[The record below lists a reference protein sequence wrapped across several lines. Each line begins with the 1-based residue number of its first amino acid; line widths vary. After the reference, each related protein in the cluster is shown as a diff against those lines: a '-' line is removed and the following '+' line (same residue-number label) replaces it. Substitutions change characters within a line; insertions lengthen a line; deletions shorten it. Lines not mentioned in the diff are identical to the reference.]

1 MSLRNQL
8 KAILFDLDGT
18 LIEVNLKLFIPEYL
32 KLLASN
38 VSHLVRQSKFISKL
52 MIASQEV
59 DKNDGN
65 KTNDEVF
72 AEAFFPLIGYAREEM
87 DPLFDKFYE
96 QDFPKLRQY
105 TSRKPAARKVME
117 SAFKKGYDVVIATT
131 PLLPETAIRQR
142 LDWAGV
148 PIDDFPYKLITS
160 LENTYAN
167 KPHLLYYKLIAETI
181 DHNANECLMVGDED
195 KDMVAA
201 RLGMKTFLVQ
211 SPNTTELGPD
221 TPEPDYQG
229 TLADLEKML

>member
-18 LIEVNLKLFIPEYL
+18 LIEVNLKVFIPEYL

-38 VSHLVRQSKFISKL
+38 VSHLVRRSKFISKL

-59 DKNDGN
+59 NKNDGS

-105 TSRKPAARKVME
+105 TNRKPAARKIMQT
-117 SAFKKGYDVVIATT
+117 AFEKGYDVVIATT

-160 LENTYAN
+160 LENSSAN
-167 KPHLLYYKLIAETI
+167 KPNLLYYKLIAETI
-181 DHNANECLMVGDED
+181 GHNANECLMVGDED

>member
-1 MSLRNQL
+1 MSLRKQL

-18 LIEVNLKLFIPEYL
+18 LIEVNLKQFIPEYL

-167 KPHLLYYKLIAETI
+167 KPNLLYYKLIAETI
-181 DHNANECLMVGDED
+181 GHNANECLMVGDED

-211 SPNTTELGPD
+211 SLNTELGPD

>member
-1 MSLRNQL
+1 MSLRDHI

-59 DKNDGN
+59 DKNNGN
-65 KTNDEVF
+65 KTNEEVF

-87 DPLFDKFYE
+87 NPLFDKFYE

-105 TSRKPAARKVME
+105 TRRKPAARKVME
-117 SAFKKGYDVVIATT
+117 TAFERGYDVVIATT
-131 PLLPETAIRQR
+131 PLLPETAISQR
-142 LDWAGV
+142 LEWAGV
-148 PIDDFPYKLITS
+148 PVDDFPYKLITS
-160 LENTYAN
+160 LENSSAN
-167 KPHLLYYKLIAETI
+167 KPNLLYYKSIAETI
-181 DHNANECLMVGDED
+181 GHTTKECLMVGDED

-201 RLGMKTFLVQ
+201 QVGMKTFLVK
-211 SPNTTELGPD
+211 SPNTELTLD

-229 TLADLEKML
+229 SLADLEKML

>member
-18 LIEVNLKLFIPEYL
+18 LIEVNLKQFIPEYL

-38 VSHLVRQSKFISKL
+38 VSHLVRRSKFISKL

-59 DKNDGN
+59 NKNDGS

-72 AEAFFPLIGYAREEM
+72 AEAFFPSIGYAREEM

-105 TSRKPAARKVME
+105 TNRKPAARKIMQT
-117 SAFKKGYDVVIATT
+117 AFEKGYDVVIATT

-160 LENTYAN
+160 LENSSAN
-167 KPHLLYYKLIAETI
+167 KPNLLYYKLIAETI
-181 DHNANECLMVGDED
+181 GRSPEECIMVGDED

-211 SPNTTELGPD
+211 SPNTKLTPD
-221 TPEPDYQG
+221 TPEPNYRG
-229 TLADLEKML
+229 TLADLEKIL

>member
-18 LIEVNLKLFIPEYL
+18 LIEVNLKQFIPEYL

-167 KPHLLYYKLIAETI
+167 KPNLLYYKLIAETI
-181 DHNANECLMVGDED
+181 GHNANECLMVGDEE

-211 SPNTTELGPD
+211 SPNTELGPD

>member
-1 MSLRNQL
+1 MSLVNEI

-18 LIEVNLKLFIPEYL
+18 LIEVDLKLFIPEYL

-59 DKNDGN
+59 DKNDGS
-65 KTNDEVF
+65 KTNEQVF
-72 AEAFFPLIGYAREEM
+72 EETFFPLIGYAREEIN
-87 DPLFDKFYE
+87 PYIDKFYE

-105 TSRKPAARKVME
+105 TTRKSAARKVMQT
-117 SAFKKGYDVVIATT
+117 AFEKGYDVVIATT

-148 PIDDFPYKLITS
+148 PIEEFPYKLITS
-160 LENTYAN
+160 LENTSAN
-167 KPHLLYYKLIAETI
+167 KPNLLYYKSITQII
-181 DHNANECLMVGDED
+181 DHSPEECIMVGDED

-201 RLGMKTFLVQ
+201 RIGMKTFLVH
-211 SPNTTELGPD
+211 SPNTELGPD

-229 TLADLEKML
+229 TLTDLEKML

>member
-1 MSLRNQL
+1 MSLQNQV

-18 LIEVNLKLFIPEYL
+18 LIEVNLKLFVPEYL

-38 VSHLVRQSKFISKL
+38 VSHLIRQSKFISKL

-72 AEAFFPLIGYAREEM
+72 AEAFFPLIGYPREEM
-87 DPLFDKFYE
+87 QPIFDKFYE

-105 TSRKPAARKVME
+105 TNRKPAARKVME
-117 SAFKKGYDVVIATT
+117 TAFEKGYDVVIATT
-131 PLLPETAIRQR
+131 PLLPETAVTQR

-148 PIDDFPYKLITS
+148 PIEEFPYKLVTTLDNS
-160 LENTYAN
+160 YAN
-167 KPHLLYYKLIAETI
+167 KPNLLYYKLIAQTI
-181 DHNANECLMVGDED
+181 GHPASECIMVGDED

-201 RLGMKTFLVQ
+201 QIGMKTFLVQ
-211 SPNTTELGPD
+211 SPNTKLTPD
-221 TPEPDYQG
+221 IPEPNYRG
-229 TLADLEKML
+229 TLADFEKLL